1 MFNPKSDYALN
12 KKNKKAIVYMDAN
25 GKIAKLT
32 ADDFASIKEFRN
44 WKNWSDMKYH
54 TADNKDH
61 RFQRHSYAL
70 EYCENSISTDPGM
83 EERME
88 EEETRREQ
96 IQYALEQTAWIKEIL
111 SETQFRRLWM
121 RYVDGLKLRE
131 IAEIEGVSRPCV
143 SDSILSAK
151 KKIIHF
157 LKKKSGRVKT
167 S

>member
-1 MFNPKSDYALN
+1 
-12 KKNKKAIVYMDAN
+12 MDAN
-25 GKIAKLT
+25 GKITKLT
-32 ADDFASIKEFRN
+32 ADNFASEKEFRN

-61 RFQRHSYAL
+61 RFQRHTYAL
-70 EYCENSISTDPGM
+70 EYYENSVSTDPGM

-88 EEETRREQ
+88 EEENRREQ

-131 IAEIEGVSRPCV
+131 IAEIESVSRPCV

-151 KKIIHF
+151 SKIFHY
-157 LKKKSGRVKT
+157 LKKKQ
-167 S
+167 

>member
-25 GKIAKLT
+25 GKVTKLT
-32 ADDFASIKEFRN
+32 ADDFASVKEFRN

-61 RFQRHSYAL
+61 RYQRHSYAI

-88 EEETRREQ
+88 AEETRREQ

-111 SETQFRRLWM
+111 SESQFRRLWM
-121 RYVDGLKLRE
+121 RYVDRLKLRE
-131 IAEIEGVSRPCV
+131 IAEIEGVARSCI
-143 SDSILSAK
+143 SDSILSAT
-151 KKIIHF
+151 KKIIHSS
-157 LKKKSGRVKT
+157 KKYNA
-167 S
+167 

>member
-25 GKIAKLT
+25 GKVTKLT
-32 ADDFASIKEFRN
+32 ADDFASVKEFRN

-61 RFQRHSYAL
+61 RYQRHSYAL

-88 EEETRREQ
+88 AEETRREQ
-96 IQYALEQTAWIKEIL
+96 MQYALEQTTWLKNIL
-111 SETQFRRLWM
+111 TESQFRRIWM
-121 RYVDGLKLRE
+121 RYVNGLKLRE

-151 KKIIHF
+151 NKKLHHY
-157 LKKKSGRVKT
+157 KKQ
-167 S
+167 

>member
-1 MFNPKSDYALN
+1 MLNPKSNYALN
-12 KKNKKAIVYMDAN
+12 KKNKKAIVYMDAY
-25 GKIAKLT
+25 GKITKLT
-32 ADDFASIKEFRN
+32 ADDFVSVKEFRN

-61 RFQRHSYAL
+61 LYQRHTYTL
-70 EYCENSISTDPGM
+70 EYCEDSISSDPGM

-88 EEETRREQ
+88 EEETRKEQ
-96 IQYALEQTAWIKEIL
+96 IQYALEQAAWIREIL

-143 SDSILSAK
+143 SDSILLAK

-157 LKKKSGRVKT
+157 LKEK
-167 S
+167 

>member
-12 KKNKKAIVYMDAN
+12 KKNKKAIVYMDAY
-25 GKIAKLT
+25 GKITKLT
-32 ADDFASIKEFRN
+32 ADDFASVKEFRN

-54 TADNKDH
+54 TEDNKDH
-61 RFQRHSYAL
+61 HYQRHTYAL
-70 EYCENSISTDPGM
+70 EYCEDSVSTDPGM
-83 EERME
+83 EEKIE

-121 RYVDGLKLRE
+121 RYVNGLKLRE

-143 SDSILSAK
+143 SDSVLSAK
-151 KKIIHF
+151 KKVLHH
-157 LKKKSGRVKT
+157 LQKSKLLPY
-167 S
+167 